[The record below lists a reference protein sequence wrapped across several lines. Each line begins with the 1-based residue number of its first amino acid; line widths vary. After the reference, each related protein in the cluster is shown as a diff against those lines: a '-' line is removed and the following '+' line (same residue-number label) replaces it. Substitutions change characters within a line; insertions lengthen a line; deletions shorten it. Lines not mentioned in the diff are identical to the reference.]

1 MSGFGAA
8 ALAAPK
14 FKKKAK
20 GRTFDC
26 GSYGKLTAK
35 EIAALT
41 GMSREGVWQR
51 VRHGVKGDALCAPKH
66 DSKRQAK
73 EKCSKPVVLI
83 AVKLARAFPHKVPSL
98 KEIQAAHPMCE
109 RNAMRW
115 RQAFTDAD
123 SGRVA

>member
-1 MSGFGAA
+1 MVSGFGTA

-14 FKKKAK
+14 FKRKAK

-26 GSYGKLTAK
+26 GRFGKLTAK

-51 VRHGVKGDALCAPKH
+51 VRKGVTGAALCEPKH
-66 DSKRQAK
+66 DALRKAK
-73 EKCSKPVVLI
+73 EKCSKPVVMI

-98 KEIQAAHPMCE
+98 KEIQAAHPMCA

-115 RQAFTDAD
+115 RQAFTDVE
-123 SGRVA
+123 GRA